1 MAIRGNDSVPYLTQ
15 QIIPYIGNKRR
26 LLPLIKRAIQYA
38 DPSGERGGRF
48 LDLFSGSGIVSRLA
62 KYLGYEV
69 YANDWECYS
78 YLLTYAY
85 ICIDHSE
92 LKTMYGLWG
101 GIEGIISHLNGLPH
115 PAPQDR
121 YISRYFCPKDDMRP
135 DYRTERLFYTRIN
148 GLYIDKVRN
157 EIEKLYPENEITKS
171 NKIHK
176 EKTLLIA
183 LLLHGAA
190 THTNTSGVF
199 KAYHKG
205 FGGLSSDALGRIM
218 KPITLVYPQLID
230 SELRMRAYREDANV
244 IVKEEKFSGRPFD
257 IVYIDP
263 PYNQHQYGSNYH
275 LLNTI
280 ALWDTIPLNESLS
293 PGEPRQNRGGIR
305 KDWVKTRSD
314 YCYKDK
320 ALKPFEDLIESIN
333 AKSILISYSTEGTIP
348 FDRMIS
354 ICAERGKISLVTD
367 EYVKYRG
374 GRQSLYRLN
383 NNVEFVVIVDTTQKS
398 VRRDLQRIDESIL
411 HRKLLLQAKKC
422 YSRKKFEEHF
432 RVDHVTTSIVFKEGG
447 RDVTIGTRGLYRI
460 DERGL
465 ESVVNALSG
474 KAKKKLLELLLLCE
488 CRDMAEEI
496 DETIRVVDE
505 EDDSLQF
512 ITHLPTAL
520 KKICHRKYRDLFYYY
535 LRKITLLR
543 ERHPCSYSRIER
555 KIREIEEL
563 GRKRFNA

>member
-1 MAIRGNDSVPYLTQ
+1 MPIRGNDSVPYLTQ

-26 LLPLIKRAIQYA
+26 LLPLIKRAIQCA

-48 LDLFSGSGIVSRLA
+48 LDLFSGSGVVSRLA

-69 YANDWECYS
+69 YANDWEYYS
-78 YLLTYAY
+78 YLLIYAY
-85 ICIDHSE
+85 ICIDNSE
-92 LKTMYGLWG
+92 LKEMYGLWG
-101 GIEGIISHLNGLPH
+101 GIEGILSHLNGLPH
-115 PAPQDR
+115 PAPQNQ

-135 DYRTERLFYTRIN
+135 DYRTERLFYTRLN
-148 GLYIDKVRN
+148 GLFIDKVRN
-157 EIEKLYPENEITKS
+157 EIDKLYPERESTKS
-171 NKIHK
+171 EKLHK

-230 SELRMRAYREDANV
+230 SELRMRAYKEDANI
-244 IVKEEKFSGRPFD
+244 IVKAGTFSGRPFD

-293 PGEPRQNRGGIR
+293 PGKPRQNRGGIR

-320 ALKPFEDLIESIN
+320 ALRAFEDLIENIN

-354 ICAERGKISLVTD
+354 ICAERGKVSLVTD

-374 GRQSLYRLN
+374 GRQSLYHLN
-383 NNVEFVVIVDTTQKS
+383 NNVEFVIIVDTTRRS

-411 HRKLLLQAKKC
+411 YRKLLLQAKKC
-422 YSRKKFEEHF
+422 YSRKRFEEYF
-432 RVDHVTTSIVFKEGG
+432 RVAPVTSSIGFKEGG
-447 RDVTIGTRGLYRI
+447 TDVTIGTRGLYRI
-460 DERGL
+460 DERSF
-465 ESVVNALSG
+465 ESVVNALCG

-496 DETIRVVDE
+496 DETIRVLDE
-505 EDDSLQF
+505 CDDSLQF

-520 KKICHRKYRDLFYYY
+520 KKICHRKYRDLFYDY
-535 LRKITLLR
+535 LRKIKLLR
-543 ERHPCSYSRIER
+543 ERHPSPYSRIEG
-555 KIREIEEL
+555 KIAEIEDL